1 MWFRRVYSI
10 VDMTSGNKCCED
22 IQHFYLIASRFQRI
36 KTNKQTNKK
45 SQRFLVLLWKSLS
58 MFAMSQILNLQPGE
72 GQISAFLKSTM
83 VKGSSKLFV

>member
-45 SQRFLVLLWKSLS
+45 IPEVSCSSLRVIICDCNVLN
-58 MFAMSQILNLQPGE
+58 IE
-72 GQISAFLKSTM
+72 SAIRWRANICF
-83 VKGSSKLFV
+83 VKIDNCHRLF